1 MNAFR
6 ISKWHRLT
14 ALAVLALALCLPFAR
29 AVYAQAAGTGEV
41 TVPQLVMSGGMFVV
55 MGMVFAAHWLLD
67 WMKPNLPQSVFPIM
81 GALVAPLFNMASDAL
96 TGLSVPVEWTPF
108 IGWLGDYL
116 DDQRYWVQ
124 EWLKKGGVA

>member
-1 MNAFR
+1 MKAMHVFA
-6 ISKWHRLT
+6 RLGALAL
-14 ALAVLALALCLPFAR
+14 ALAVLFAPM
-29 AVYAQAAGTGEV
+29 AFAQATGTGEV

-55 MGMVFAAHWLLD
+55 MGMVFAAHWFLD

-116 DDQRYWVQ
+116 DDQRYWFM